1 VSAPPEIHRR
11 EDLLAALAQLRTRI
25 VDVARRVG
33 RDPHSITLIAVTK
46 TYPASDVRALLELGV
61 LDIGESRDQE
71 ARHKAAEVVGPR
83 WHFIGRVQTNKARSI
98 ASYAH
103 AVHSIDRPE
112 SAVALAE
119 AVQRSGRGPLSV
131 FAQLSVDADPRRGG
145 VVISALPALADLIAA
160 QPGLELAGVMAV
172 APMGLAAGAAFD
184 VVARASD
191 QLRRDHPDADAI
203 SAGMSNDF
211 EAAITAGSTHLRVG
225 TALLGRRTPDFG

>member
-1 VSAPPEIHRR
+1 MSAPPEIHRR
-11 EDLLAALAQLRTRI
+11 EDLLAALARLRTRI
-25 VDVARRVG
+25 VDAALRVG
-33 RDPHSITLIAVTK
+33 RDPRSITLIAVTK

-71 ARHKAAEVVGPR
+71 ARHKAADIVGPR

-98 ASYAH
+98 AGYAH
-103 AVHSIDRPE
+103 AVHSVDRPE
-112 SAVALAE
+112 SALALAE
-119 AVQRSGRGPLSV
+119 AVQRSGRAPLSV

-145 VVISALPALADLIAA
+145 VAISALPGLADLIAA
-160 QPGLELAGVMAV
+160 QPGLELTGVMAV
-172 APMGLAAGAAFD
+172 APIGLAAEAAFD
-184 VVARASD
+184 IVARASD
-191 QLRRDHPDADAI
+191 RVRRDHPGADAI